1 MHPKPGFFFSPEME
15 LAELVSANPN
25 MILMLEHFGINMP
38 FQGKTVKKICEENRI
53 SIDLFLAVSKLYNEH
68 SSKAPA
74 ALEHTDLPVILEYL
88 KKSHAYYT
96 DEIYPK
102 IRNIIRQLCEV
113 NNMGEMLLV
122 GKFFDDYFDEVK
134 EHLDYENKI
143 VFPYVT
149 SLYEY
154 LQHHSDVVKPS
165 GYSVKE
171 YNDHHND
178 IEQKLD
184 DLRNLLIKYLPRK
197 DDQQARRTLYFSLV
211 ELDFDLQVHAR
222 IEDLILIP
230 LVESLERKLGI
241 NL

>member
-1 MHPKPGFFFSPEME
+1 MHPKPGLFISPEME
-15 LAELVSANPN
+15 LAELVSANPT

-38 FQGKTVKKICEENRI
+38 FQGKTIRKICDEQKI
-53 SIDLFLAVSKLYNEH
+53 SIGLFLAVSKLYNDQA
-68 SSKAPA
+68 SFTPVS
-74 ALEHTDLPVILEYL
+74 LEHTDLPVILDYL
-88 KKSHAYYT
+88 KNSHAYYT
-96 DEIYPK
+96 NEIYPK
-102 IRNIIRQLCEV
+102 IRKIIKQLCEV

-134 EHLDYENKI
+134 EHLDYENRI

-154 LQHHSDVVKPS
+154 MQRRSDLVKPE

-184 DLRNLLIKYLPRK
+184 DLKNLLVKYLPQK
-197 DDQQARRTLYFSLV
+197 DDQLARRTLYFSLV

-230 LVESLERKLGI
+230 LVVSLEKKAGI
-241 NL
+241 NP